1 MKVIN
6 IILASIIIYLGVGS
20 TCFAQENDKALLER
34 VDKVYRLIPIDLNTD
49 ELLQK
54 INEVEKYVGL
64 VIDSIESKEAKEK
77 ARLIQAKG
85 LLWSLG
91 SYVFETGDKGLK
103 DELSKRIK
111 GVDLDSPSLELL
123 DDIDVANL
131 LNGYFRLFMPDLS
144 ELDRATYVLYNIK
157 SEKIR
162 NPYVLTALVST
173 LKQNGY
179 TDAIQGVI
187 EDIELCSKTESTIQ
201 KAHELKAQYYPVRV
215 GEMAPDFEM
224 EDEFGKMV
232 KLSDFRGKMVF
243 IDVWATWCMP
253 CLGEMPYFNELSKQ
267 FPNIQ
272 FVGISLD
279 DNTEVWLNKLKG
291 DADHGKV
298 LELFSTD
305 PLVRTGW
312 DITGIPRFLLI
323 DKDFKIISASAP
335 RPSEKDVIVPLLEK
349 YNKK

>member
-111 GVDLDSPSLELL
+111 GVDLDSPSLEF
-123 DDIDVANL
+123 A
-131 LNGYFRLFMPDLS
+131 
-144 ELDRATYVLYNIK
+144 
-157 SEKIR
+157 
-162 NPYVLTALVST
+162 
-173 LKQNGY
+173 
-179 TDAIQGVI
+179 
-187 EDIELCSKTESTIQ
+187 
-201 KAHELKAQYYPVRV
+201 
-215 GEMAPDFEM
+215 
-224 EDEFGKMV
+224 
-232 KLSDFRGKMVF
+232 
-243 IDVWATWCMP
+243 
-253 CLGEMPYFNELSKQ
+253 
-267 FPNIQ
+267 
-272 FVGISLD
+272 
-279 DNTEVWLNKLKG
+279 
-291 DADHGKV
+291 
-298 LELFSTD
+298 
-305 PLVRTGW
+305 
-312 DITGIPRFLLI
+312 
-323 DKDFKIISASAP
+323 
-335 RPSEKDVIVPLLEK
+335 
-349 YNKK
+349 

>member
-111 GVDLDSPSLELL
+111 GVDLDSPSLELM
-123 DDIDVANL
+123 IST
-131 LNGYFRLFMPDLS
+131 RL
-144 ELDRATYVLYNIK
+144 I
-157 SEKIR
+157 
-162 NPYVLTALVST
+162 
-173 LKQNGY
+173 
-179 TDAIQGVI
+179 
-187 EDIELCSKTESTIQ
+187 C
-201 KAHELKAQYYPVRV
+201 
-215 GEMAPDFEM
+215 
-224 EDEFGKMV
+224 
-232 KLSDFRGKMVF
+232 
-243 IDVWATWCMP
+243 
-253 CLGEMPYFNELSKQ
+253 
-267 FPNIQ
+267 
-272 FVGISLD
+272 
-279 DNTEVWLNKLKG
+279 
-291 DADHGKV
+291 
-298 LELFSTD
+298 
-305 PLVRTGW
+305 
-312 DITGIPRFLLI
+312 
-323 DKDFKIISASAP
+323 
-335 RPSEKDVIVPLLEK
+335 
-349 YNKK
+349 

>member
-20 TCFAQENDKALLER
+20 TCFSQENDKALLER

-224 EDEFGKMV
+224 EDRKSV
-232 KLSDFRGKMVF
+232 V
-243 IDVWATWCMP
+243 
-253 CLGEMPYFNELSKQ
+253 
-267 FPNIQ
+267 
-272 FVGISLD
+272 
-279 DNTEVWLNKLKG
+279 
-291 DADHGKV
+291 
-298 LELFSTD
+298 
-305 PLVRTGW
+305 
-312 DITGIPRFLLI
+312 
-323 DKDFKIISASAP
+323 
-335 RPSEKDVIVPLLEK
+335 
-349 YNKK
+349 